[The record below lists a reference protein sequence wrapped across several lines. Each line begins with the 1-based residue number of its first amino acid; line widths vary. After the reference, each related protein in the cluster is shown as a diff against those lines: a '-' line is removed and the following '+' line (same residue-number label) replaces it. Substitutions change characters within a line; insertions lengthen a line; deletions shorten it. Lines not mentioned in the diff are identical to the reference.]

1 VVDDKGKYVMGM
13 KVAVKDAKAT
23 LTELIRRAAT
33 GEEVH
38 ITRYGETQA
47 VLIGKEQYD
56 RYRRNLMTDD

>member
-1 VVDDKGKYVMGM
+1 MSM
-13 KVAVKDAKAT
+13 KVAVKDAKAV
-23 LTELIRRAAT
+23 LPELIRRAAT

-56 RYRRNLMTDD
+56 RYRRTLMTDN

>member
-1 VVDDKGKYVMGM
+1 V
-13 KVAVKDAKAT
+13 KVAVKDAKAI
-23 LTELIRRAAT
+23 LTELIRRAES

-56 RYRRNLMTDD
+56 RYRRTLMND